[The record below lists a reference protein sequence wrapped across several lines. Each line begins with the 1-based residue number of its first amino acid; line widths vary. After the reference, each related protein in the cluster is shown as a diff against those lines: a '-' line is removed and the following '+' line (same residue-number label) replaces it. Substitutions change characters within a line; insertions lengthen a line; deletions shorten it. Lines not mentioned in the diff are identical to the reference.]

1 MWLSPE
7 QACAIVEACGLLPAP
22 AGARSTHCLEI
33 RLDPVA
39 AAIRLEMWA
48 GAAAGGEPAATVIA
62 TERLWECEA
71 RALLVSAGLAAW
83 LPSSE
88 PVVRLFEAFCRYE
101 LLSLQ
106 VDLTGG
112 ASGAR
117 FSGARALCDGN
128 AAFRNAQVAG
138 LLAATQPEATTRL
151 KKLGIDYVQLDGR
164 VGLLSVGAGETMAAM
179 DLLAAAGSPAACFL
193 DVSGGFGVDALTA
206 ALRQLASLPDVRAVL
221 VNIFGGVTRV
231 DRVAESIL
239 SALDEV
245 SGLEAPVVIRLEGT
259 EAERG
264 RALLAAKGFRSE
276 PTLRGAVSAAVAAS
290 RGSPA

>member
-1 MWLSPE
+1 
-7 QACAIVEACGLLPAP
+7 
-22 AGARSTHCLEI
+22 
-33 RLDPVA
+33 
-39 AAIRLEMWA
+39 
-48 GAAAGGEPAATVIA
+48 
-62 TERLWECEA
+62 
-71 RALLVSAGLAAW
+71 
-83 LPSSE
+83 
-88 PVVRLFEAFCRYE
+88 
-101 LLSLQ
+101 
-106 VDLTGG
+106 
-112 ASGAR
+112 
-117 FSGARALCDGN
+117 
-128 AAFRNAQVAG
+128 
-138 LLAATQPEATTRL
+138 
-151 KKLGIDYVQLDGR
+151 
-164 VGLLSVGAGETMAAM
+164 VGAGETMAAM